1 MKFNVAFVR
10 SPANG
15 VAQVRIIGR
24 IHPVIFRA
32 RKSPDIFYG
41 QIHISLASNNGA
53 TIWGAIKRSAR
64 EMVGSVRV
72 YHFFSSR

>member
-10 SPANG
+10 SLANG
-15 VAQVRIIGR
+15 VAQVRIISR

-32 RKSPDIFYG
+32 RRSPDIFYG

-53 TIWGAIKRSAR
+53 TIWGAINSTR
-64 EMVGSVRV
+64 EMVGSVSV